1 MASLAASFFSYLMSD
16 SLPPTAASP
25 DFSTSYNQHGFQPS
39 TWFYT
44 MFGELPRREIYQLVT
59 ADARKTVLTNLAE
72 THDIDQITVVQSV
85 FIEEADKAPE
95 WQFYALSPEPYTLLF
110 FSIVSSYGDQSAT
123 LYYSP
128 RTDPSALARLRGLLA
143 AQLESGQVERQRI
156 QVLRLMGSDLAFS
169 PLPLKIP
176 ALDLATNYN
185 DDLLPVHEAI
195 VKRLQRP
202 DDKGLVI
209 LHGPPGTGKTSY
221 IRHLCGLTDK
231 PKLFIP
237 PNLALR
243 IADPEFINLLHDN
256 TNSILLI
263 EDAEELLT
271 KRDATGSNAVSNL
284 LNLSDGLLSDGFHI
298 QIICTFNADLA
309 RIDKALLRKG
319 RLIASYAFE
328 ALAQPKAQALAT
340 ELGQTVPVTEA
351 MSLADIYNRENATF
365 VSEPKGGGRIGF
377 GRAG

>member
-1 MASLAASFFSYLMSD
+1 MLPSPTGLSESL
-16 SLPPTAASP
+16 
-25 DFSTSYNQHGFQPS
+25 TSYGDFIPAK
-39 TWFYT
+39 WFYAA
-44 MFGELPRREIYQLVT
+44 FGALARQEIYQLAT
-59 ADARKTVLTNLAE
+59 IDSWAAIERGLAAFCELAQATVA
-72 THDIDQITVVQSV
+72 QSTTL
-85 FIEEADKAPE
+85 EEADKAPKLLCAAITPGPHLLV
-95 WQFYALSPEPYTLLF
+95 WFDSDSSFFGDQGAQLFYSTHTDATLLANVRAV
-110 FSIVSSYGDQSAT
+110 ITTELGTRQI
-123 LYYSP
+123 
-128 RTDPSALARLRGLLA
+128 
-143 AQLESGQVERQRI
+143 ERQRI
-156 QVLRLMGSDLAFS
+156 QVLRLMHQSLEFS

-185 DDLLPVHEAI
+185 NDLLPVHEAI
-195 VKRLQRP
+195 VKRLQKP

-328 ALAQPKAQALAT
+328 ALTQPKAQALASS
-340 ELGQTVPVTEA
+340 LGQVAPIAEA
-351 MSLADIYNRENATF
+351 MTLADIYNREDSTF
-365 VSEPKGGGRIGF
+365 VSEPKAAGRIGF
-377 GRAG
+377 GRG

>member
-1 MASLAASFFSYLMSD
+1 
-16 SLPPTAASP
+16 
-25 DFSTSYNQHGFQPS
+25 
-39 TWFYT
+39 
-44 MFGELPRREIYQLVT
+44 MFGELPRREIYQL
-59 ADARKTVLTNLAE
+59 ASAAARKAVMQDLAE
-72 THDIDQITVVQSV
+72 RYDIEQLIVYKSV
-85 FIEEADKAPE
+85 FIEEAAKEPE
-95 WQFYALSPEPYTLLF
+95 WQYYALSPAACTLLS
-110 FSIVSSYGDQSAT
+110 FSIGGNYGDQGAS

-128 RTDPSALARLRGLLA
+128 RTDKAVLADLRAALE
-143 AQLESGQVERQRI
+143 AQLEKGQVERQRI
-156 QVLRLMGSDLAFS
+156 QVLRLMGSDLDFS

-176 ALDLATNYN
+176 ELDLATNYN

-195 VKRLQRP
+195 VKRLQKP

-328 ALAQPKAQALAT
+328 ALTQSKAQILAT
-340 ELGQTVPVTEA
+340 SLGQTAPVTEA
-351 MSLADIYNRENATF
+351 MTLADIYNREDAAF
-365 VSEPKGGGRIGF
+365 VSEPKGASRIGF
-377 GRAG
+377 GRT

>member
-1 MASLAASFFSYLMSD
+1 MSD
-16 SLPPTAASP
+16 SLPLPAASP

-72 THDIDQITVVQSV
+72 THDLDQITVVQSV

-95 WQFYALSPEPYTLLF
+95 WQFYALSPEPHTLLF

-128 RTDPSALARLRGLLA
+128 RTDPSALARLRALLA

-176 ALDLATNYN
+176 QLDLATNYN

-195 VKRLQRP
+195 VKRLQKP

-340 ELGQTVPVTEA
+340 TLGQTVPVTEA
-351 MSLADIYNRENATF
+351 MSLADIYNREDTTF
-365 VSEPKGGGRIGF
+365 VSEPKGPGRIGF

>member
-1 MASLAASFFSYLMSD
+1 MTPT
-16 SLPPTAASP
+16 PPPAASP
-25 DFSTSYNQHGFQPS
+25 GASDLFSQHGSFLP
-39 TWFYT
+39 TNWFYVT
-44 MFGELPRREIYQLVT
+44 FGAVPFKESYQLST
-59 ADARKTVLTNLAE
+59 ADSR
-72 THDIDQITVVQSV
+72 QQVVQRMAEYCDLDQSTITKAV
-85 FIEEADKAPE
+85 YLEENGKEPD
-95 WQFYALSPEPYTLLF
+95 WHYYALSPWPHLLLWF
-110 FSIVSSYGDQSAT
+110 HENGIYGDQGAQ
-123 LYYSP
+123 LFYSP
-128 RTDPSALARLRGLLA
+128 HTDAEQLARVRGILA
-143 AQLESGQVERQRI
+143 TYLEGGQAERQRI
-156 QVLRLMGSDLAFS
+156 QVLRLMSSDLVFS

-176 ALDLATNYN
+176 ALDLAANYN

-195 VKRLQRP
+195 VKRLQKP

-298 QIICTFNADLA
+298 QIICTFNADLT

-328 ALAQPKAQALAT
+328 SLAQDKAQALAT
-340 ELGQTVPVTEA
+340 ALGQTVPVTEA
-351 MSLADIYNRENATF
+351 MSLADIYNREDATF
-365 VSEPKGGGRIGF
+365 VSEPKGPGRIGF
-377 GRAG
+377 GRAN